1 MSKKSDVLESWIMVE
16 HLSEGDINL
25 NDKSI
30 ITLSNL
36 GDENYYDLFIRE
48 IQKKKM
54 KKYQQGGIVVFFDIF
69 SFKEIIDFLRKEYN
83 LLETEEDIKVGN
95 KFSFALYFDKELKIH
110 SEMTFLTE
118 SFYIRK
124 YRKIPRESEFLS
136 FEQEYRKI

>member
-48 IQKKKM
+48 IQKKINFRLP
-54 KKYQQGGIVVFFDIF
+54 YILIRN
-69 SFKEIIDFLRKEYN
+69 S
-83 LLETEEDIKVGN
+83 
-95 KFSFALYFDKELKIH
+95 KFIQK
-110 SEMTFLTE
+110 
-118 SFYIRK
+118 
-124 YRKIPRESEFLS
+124 
-136 FEQEYRKI
+136 